1 MKKVFIPAGESRS
14 YETLV
19 TEHLVVDGHLN
30 VVNGLTAK
38 TISGNGVIT
47 AGEVSADV
55 CHIGELET
63 ATAIFRKL
71 MARRVSAAE
80 VFASDCACVT
90 HFLSAAYVETGRL
103 TVSVSEID
111 KVNADEVITLQKKHG
126 MFGALLASSLRAF
139 WLDLTAPIDDDYM
152 DAEFEYVDENKDASI
167 DPAVQAEIART
178 VRQILAEQEKE
189 AVVSESDDDFE
200 LKRVIS
206 TFKLLRDK
214 GYTLRILPKTP
225 EENAP
230 VFDFE
235 KKQVIRPAA

>member
-30 VVNGLTAK
+30 VVNGLKAK
-38 TISGNGVIT
+38 TISGTGVIT

-80 VFASDCACVT
+80 IFASDCACVT

-111 KVNADEVITLQKKHG
+111 KVNADEIITLQKKRG
-126 MFGALLASSLRAF
+126 MFGALVASSLRAF
-139 WLDLTAPIDDDYM
+139 WLDLNAPIDDYM
-152 DAEFEYVDENKDASI
+152 DAEFEPVDKSKDTSI
-167 DPAVQAEIART
+167 DPAVQKEIART
-178 VRQILAEQEKE
+178 VRQILKEQEKE
-189 AVVSESDDDFE
+189 ASISEPDEDFE

-230 VFDFE
+230 VFDLE
-235 KKQVIRPAA
+235 KKQIIRPAA

>member
-30 VVNGLTAK
+30 VVNGLKAK
-38 TISGNGVIT
+38 TISGTGVIT

-80 VFASDCACVT
+80 IFASDCACVT

-111 KVNADEVITLQKKHG
+111 KVNADEIITLQKKHG
-126 MFGALLASSLRAF
+126 MLGALVASSLRAF
-139 WLDLTAPIDDDYM
+139 WLDLTAPIDDYM
-152 DAEFEYVDENKDASI
+152 DAEFEPVDKSKDTSI
-167 DPAVQAEIART
+167 DPAVQKEIART

-189 AVVSESDDDFE
+189 AAASESDEDFE
-200 LKRVIS
+200 LKRVVS

-230 VFDFE
+230 VFDLE
-235 KKQVIRPAA
+235 KKQIIRPAA

>member
-30 VVNGLTAK
+30 VVNGLKAK
-38 TISGNGVIT
+38 TISGTGVIT

-111 KVNADEVITLQKKHG
+111 KVNADEIITLQKKRG
-126 MFGALLASSLRAF
+126 MFGALVASSLRAF
-139 WLDLTAPIDDDYM
+139 WLDLTAPIDDYM
-152 DAEFEYVDENKDASI
+152 DAEFEPVDKSKDTSI
-167 DPAVQAEIART
+167 DPAVQKEIART
-178 VRQILAEQEKE
+178 VRQILKEQEKE
-189 AVVSESDDDFE
+189 ASISEPDEDFE

-230 VFDFE
+230 VFDLE
-235 KKQVIRPAA
+235 KKQIIRPAA

>member
-30 VVNGLTAK
+30 VVNGLKAK
-38 TISGNGVIT
+38 TISGTGVIT

-80 VFASDCACVT
+80 IFASDCACVT

-111 KVNADEVITLQKKHG
+111 KVNADEIITLQKKRG
-126 MFGALLASSLRAF
+126 MFGALVASSLRAF
-139 WLDLTAPIDDDYM
+139 WLDLTAPIDDYM
-152 DAEFEYVDENKDASI
+152 DAEFEPVDKSKDTSI
-167 DPAVQAEIART
+167 DPAVQKEIART
-178 VRQILAEQEKE
+178 VRQILKEQEKE
-189 AVVSESDDDFE
+189 ASISEPDEDFE

-230 VFDFE
+230 VFDLE
-235 KKQVIRPAA
+235 KKQIIRPAA

>member
-30 VVNGLTAK
+30 VVNGLKAK
-38 TISGNGVIT
+38 TISGTGVIT

-111 KVNADEVITLQKKHG
+111 KVNADEIITLQKKRG
-126 MFGALLASSLRAF
+126 MFGALVASSLRAF
-139 WLDLTAPIDDDYM
+139 WLDLTAPIDDYM
-152 DAEFEYVDENKDASI
+152 DAEFEPVDKSKDTSI
-167 DPAVQAEIART
+167 DPAVQKEIAKT

-189 AVVSESDDDFE
+189 AAASEPDEDFE

-230 VFDFE
+230 VFDLE
-235 KKQVIRPAA
+235 KKQIIRPAA